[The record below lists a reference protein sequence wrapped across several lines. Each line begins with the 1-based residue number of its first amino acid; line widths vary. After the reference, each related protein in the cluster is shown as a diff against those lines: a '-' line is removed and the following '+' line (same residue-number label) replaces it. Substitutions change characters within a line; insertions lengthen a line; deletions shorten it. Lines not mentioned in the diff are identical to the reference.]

1 MVKTTPREGER
12 GRRGGKTAGGGV
24 AVPDGGIMKTLVET
38 TVLDNGLTM
47 EIWDRSRPIAAD
59 TTKVELY
66 VRVPVRLERA
76 FFPGNEAFDVVRRI
90 WGDQI
95 VFEYVRERTF
105 VGNDAREAVF
115 AELLAAFRTHTLPY
129 LGRPGFARG
138 VALARY
144 REYLGNPCAYR
155 NRLQ

>member
-1 MVKTTPREGER
+1 
-12 GRRGGKTAGGGV
+12 
-24 AVPDGGIMKTLVET
+24 MKTLVET

-66 VRVPVRLERA
+66 VRVPVRLERG
-76 FFPGNEAFDVVRRI
+76 FFPGDEAFDVVRRI

>member
-1 MVKTTPREGER
+1 
-12 GRRGGKTAGGGV
+12 
-24 AVPDGGIMKTLVET
+24 MKTLVET
-38 TVLDNGLTM
+38 AVLDNGLTM
-47 EIWDRSRPIAAD
+47 EVWDRSRPIAAD

-66 VRVPVRLERA
+66 VRVPVRIDRD
-76 FFPGNEAFDVVRRI
+76 FFPSDEAFDIVRRI
-90 WGDQI
+90 WGEDL

-105 VGNDAREAVF
+105 VSNDERETIV

-144 REYLGNPCAYR
+144 REYLNNPYPYR

>member
-1 MVKTTPREGER
+1 
-12 GRRGGKTAGGGV
+12 
-24 AVPDGGIMKTLVET
+24 MKTLVET
-38 TVLDNGLTM
+38 AVLDNGLTM
-47 EIWDRSRPIAAD
+47 EVWDRSRPIAAD

-66 VRVPVRLERA
+66 VRIPVRLERA
-76 FFPGNEAFDVVRRI
+76 FFPGDEAFDVVRRI
-90 WGDQI
+90 WGNQI

-144 REYLGNPCAYR
+144 REYLGNPHAYR

>member
-1 MVKTTPREGER
+1 
-12 GRRGGKTAGGGV
+12 
-24 AVPDGGIMKTLVET
+24 MKTLVET

-47 EIWDRSRPIAAD
+47 EICDRSRPIAAD

-66 VRVPVRLERA
+66 VRVPVRLERG
-76 FFPGNEAFDVVRRI
+76 FFPGDEAFDVVRRI

>member
-1 MVKTTPREGER
+1 MVKTTPRDGEWE
-12 GRRGGKTAGGGV
+12 RRGGKTAGGGV

-47 EIWDRSRPIAAD
+47 EVWDRSRPIAAD

-66 VRVPVRLERA
+66 VRVPVRLERD
-76 FFPGNEAFDVVRRI
+76 FFPGDEAFDVVRRI
-90 WGDQI
+90 WDDPI
-95 VFEYVRERTF
+95 VYEYVRERTF

-115 AELLAAFRTHTLPY
+115 AELLAAFRAHTLPY
-129 LGRPGFARG
+129 LGRPDFARG
-138 VALARY
+138 LALARY
-144 REYLGNPCAYR
+144 REYLNNPHTFR